1 MSKTLYDVIS
11 GTTHKVKKQY
21 AVIDGVARKIKKSY
35 QVVDGVARLFYS
47 SDLEVSYTGT
57 HTTSDV
63 TVGGVA
69 YTLWT
74 LKGSGTLTVSD
85 SVRYWMCGGGG
96 KGGSAERPTSA
107 NTTAGYDD
115 YSGGGGSGGYV
126 STGTVP
132 GGVHVVTVG
141 ARAGAS
147 KISDITA
154 SPGSSGSR
162 AKGGNGASGG
172 GAAAGIYTPASS
184 STQVNAGTKG
194 TGKGVSTY
202 PFGLTSLKAHCP
214 GGGGGAFYSGTWKY
228 KGGTGGT
235 NGGSGGATT
244 RQTYQSGTVGGTGG
258 AYGGGNGASPT
269 ANTWRSNAGSA
280 ATFYGGGGGGAA
292 RSTSDNDTP
301 SGGYGYQGV
310 VYILVPKAA

>member
-1 MSKTLYDVIS
+1 MVGGATR
-11 GTTHKVKKQY
+11 KVKKQY

-57 HTTSDV
+57 YTTSDV
-63 TVGGVA
+63 TIDGAA

-85 SVRYWMCGGGG
+85 SVQYWMCGGGG
-96 KGGSAERPTSA
+96 NGGSAARPTSA
-107 NTTAGYDD
+107 NTTAGYDN
-115 YSGGGGSGGYV
+115 YSGGGGGGGYV

-132 GGVHVVTVG
+132 SGVHAVTVG

-147 KISDITA
+147 KISDVSA

-172 GAAAGIYTPASS
+172 GAAAGYYTPARGPS
-184 STQVNAGTKG
+184 QVNAGTKG

-202 PFGLTSLKAHCP
+202 PFGLTSLKAHCG
-214 GGGGGAFYSGTWKY
+214 GGGGGAYYSSLIKY
-228 KGGTGGT
+228 KGGAGGT
-235 NGGSGGATT
+235 NGGSGGATAS
-244 RQTYQSGTVGGTGG
+244 QPYQSGTVGGTGG

-269 ANTWRSNAGSA
+269 ANTWKSNAGSA

-292 RSTSDNDTP
+292 RSASDNDTP

-310 VYILVPKAA
+310 VYILVPKTA